1 MWFVIAVMV
10 GLMIAVMG
18 LMIAVM
24 DRFVICV
31 MVRLNVFLE
40 MGFKIIGIVI
50 VMMRLMVDIFD
61 WLMVNIFDWLM
72 VNM

>member
-1 MWFVIAVMV
+1 
-10 GLMIAVMG
+10 MIAVMG

-40 MGFKIIGIVI
+40 MGLKIIGIVI

-61 WLMVNIFDWLM
+61 WLMVNM
-72 VNM
+72 

>member
-1 MWFVIAVMV
+1 MWFVVAD
-10 GLMIAVMG
+10 MG

-31 MVRLNVFLE
+31 MVRLNVFLK
-40 MGFKIIGIVI
+40 MGLKIIGIVI
-50 VMMRLMVDIFD
+50 IMMR
-61 WLMVNIFDWLM
+61 LMVNIFDWLM